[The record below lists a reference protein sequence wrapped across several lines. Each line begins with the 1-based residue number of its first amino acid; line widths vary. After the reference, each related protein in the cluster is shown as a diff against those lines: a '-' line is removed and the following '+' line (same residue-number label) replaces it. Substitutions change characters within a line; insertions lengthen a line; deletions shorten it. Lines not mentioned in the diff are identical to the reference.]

1 MRSLYWL
8 HLHDSM
14 MSSAALRCCL
24 QPGAFRDG
32 ASDKPGS
39 QVQAS
44 FRMKRWSGLRS
55 KSSSV
60 GSSNG
65 RPTIAN

>member
-1 MRSLYWL
+1 MT
-8 HLHDSM
+8 
-14 MSSAALRCCL
+14 SSAALRCCL
-24 QPGAFRDG
+24 QPGAFQDG

-39 QVQAS
+39 QGQAS
-44 FRMKRWSGLRS
+44 FQMEHWSGLRS

-65 RPTIAN
+65 GLTIAN